1 MKKNKNSKRFL
12 RNVSWLFILLCLNTA
27 GAFAQVTITGTIT
40 DVNKE
45 PLIGVN
51 IVVTGQKT
59 GTISDFNGKYSI
71 QIPDTKSSIVFSYI
85 GYKTVVKEVGGS
97 KNIDVVMEEDT
108 KAIDE
113 VVVVGYGVQK
123 KSHLTGSV
131 SKYKDENLGDLA
143 VSRLDQAL
151 QGKIAGVQIQNT
163 TSEAGAAPQIRV
175 RGMGSISASNEPLVV
190 VDGYPVAE
198 GLEFVDMNDVE
209 SIEVLKDAASS
220 AIYGSR
226 GANGVILVT
235 TKSGDVSKA
244 KYSVKAYTGYKTAYK
259 LHDLMSANEYV
270 DMLIDDA
277 SKGGTG
283 PSTSELAWKAIDNY
297 TDWQREGLRDV
308 AKISNVQ
315 FSISGGKKEAKYYI
329 SSSYTSDEGTMIH
342 SKYDKFNFRAKLDA
356 TLSKNVEFGLNMSPS
371 YSRKESP
378 ATNFIDFYRTYS
390 WLPVRHTAATSA
402 ITGQPIGSWAHG
414 RHFNNKDYT
423 DADGN
428 VFTAS
433 PWGTANNNPKC
444 VMENETRFT
453 DDYRM
458 TSSAYLNIK
467 LAKGLEFKTSNGYYI
482 QYREFNQYH
491 NANAKSDGD
500 ANFGIYTNRLSI
512 DLLSE
517 NTLNYTKTFGK
528 HDVSGLL
535 GYTAN
540 KVFTKTAGIKG
551 TGFPTDYVNTINAAT
566 AITLDETDGTKRTY
580 TMAEEEVLLSGLA
593 RLNYSYDGKY
603 LFSGSIRGDA
613 SSKFGPEN
621 QLGWFPSVSLG
632 WRASEENFIKDL
644 SAIDQLKLRASWGVT
659 GNNDIT
665 NYAAYDKLQS
675 ANYIFGSGSTLQPGL
690 VNTSNVL
697 GNKAITWEQ
706 SYEYNAGFDL
716 SILNNRINLTL
727 DAYYSITKSLL
738 FQQPAM
744 AISGYTEYWNNIG
757 KVRNKGLEVELNTY
771 NIKKK
776 KFEWQT
782 TLNFSTNE
790 NRLLQLGSGEERLLS
805 YGERSEVYVAK
816 VGAPSI
822 QYFGYQTDGVWL
834 SQEEIDNSGYTFL
847 VGKTV
852 KPGTLKIVDQDGNHI
867 INADDRVELGNPFP
881 AFSWGMTNT
890 LKIYDFDVSV
900 QLQGVQG
907 VTVLNGDGYYSETK
921 KINRAYTT
929 NRFIS
934 AEYPGDGMTPTFANG
949 DGMAWELTDYLL
961 QDASYAAVRDVSVG
975 YKFDKKLMK
984 KLKLSSI
991 RLYASGQ
998 NLFYL
1003 WSKNY
1008 KGINPEAR
1016 STSSQYSSP
1025 LVDGY
1030 QRGAFPLQRT
1040 FSFGCE
1046 IGF

>member
-1 MKKNKNSKRFL
+1 MKKNRNNDRFL
-12 RNVSWLFILLCLNTA
+12 RNLSWLFMLICMSTA
-27 GAFAQVTITGTIT
+27 GVFAQVKISGTVTDSNKDPLIGVNIKVAGTKTGTIT
-40 DVNKE
+40 DVNGKF
-45 PLIGVN
+45 
-51 IVVTGQKT
+51 
-59 GTISDFNGKYSI
+59 TI
-71 QIPDTKSSIVFSYI
+71 QVPDVKSELTFSYI
-85 GYKTVVKEVGGS
+85 GYKTVKQLIG
-97 KNIDVVMEEDT
+97 KNTQIYVSLEEDS
-108 KAIDE
+108 KIMDE

-143 VSRLDQAL
+143 ISRLDQAL
-151 QGKIAGVQIQNT
+151 QGKIAGVSIQNT
-163 TSEAGAAPQIRV
+163 TSEAGSAPQIRV

-190 VDGYPVAE
+190 VDGYPVTD
-198 GLEFVDMNDVE
+198 GLSFVDMNDVE
-209 SIEVLKDAASS
+209 SVEVLKDAASA

-235 TKSGDVSKA
+235 TKSGDVAKP
-244 KYSVKAYTGYKTAYK
+244 KYSVKAYTGYKTVYE
-259 LHDLMSANEYV
+259 LHDLMSGNEYV

-277 SKGGTG
+277 TKGGTG
-283 PSTSELAWKAIDNY
+283 PSTSELAWKCIDNY

-308 AKISNVQ
+308 AKITNAQ

-329 SSSYTSDEGTMIH
+329 SSSYTSDEGIMIH

-371 YSRKESP
+371 FSRKESP

-390 WLPVRHTAATSA
+390 WLPVKHTAATAA
-402 ITGQPIGSWAHG
+402 ITGQPIGSYAHG

-423 DADGN
+423 DAEGN

-433 PWGTANNNPKC
+433 PWGTANNNPRSI
-444 VMENETRFT
+444 MDNETNFT
-453 DDYRM
+453 DDYRI
-458 TSSAYLNIK
+458 TTSAYMNIK
-467 LAKGLEFKTSNGYYI
+467 LAKGLEFKTSNGFYV
-482 QYREFNQYH
+482 QYKDFNQYH
-491 NANAKSDGD
+491 NSNAKSDGD
-500 ANFGIYTNRLSI
+500 ANFGVYTNRLVI

-517 NTLNYTKTFGK
+517 NTLNYNKVVGK
-528 HDVSGLL
+528 HDFTALL

-540 KVFTKTAGIKG
+540 KVSTKSAGIKG
-551 TGFPTDYVNTINAAT
+551 TGFPTDYINTINAAT
-566 AITLDETDGTKRTY
+566 GITLTETDGTRRTY
-580 TMAEEEVLLSGLA
+580 TMAEEEMLLSGLS
-593 RLNYSYDGKY
+593 RITYSYDGKY
-603 LFSGSIRGDA
+603 LLSGSLRGDA

-621 QLGWFPSVSLG
+621 QLGWFPSVSVG
-632 WRASEENFIKDL
+632 WRISEEEFIK
-644 SAIDQLKLRASWGVT
+644 SKGKIDQLKLRASWGVT

-675 ANYIFGSGSTLQPGL
+675 ANYIFGTGSTLQAGL
-690 VNTSNVL
+690 ANTSNVL

-706 SYEYNAGFDL
+706 SNEFNTGVDL
-716 SILNNRINLTL
+716 SILNNRVNLTL

-757 KVRNKGLEVELNTY
+757 KVRNKGLEIELNTY
-771 NIKKK
+771 NFKEK

-782 TLNFSTNE
+782 TLNLSIND
-790 NRLLQLGSGEERLLS
+790 NRLLQLGSGEERLIS
-805 YGERSEVYVAK
+805 YGERSEVYIAK

-822 QYFGYQTDGVWL
+822 QYFGYKTNGVWL

-852 KPGTLKIVDQDGNHI
+852 KPGTLKVVDQDGNKI

-881 AFSWGMTNT
+881 RFSWGMTNSF
-890 LKIYDFDVSV
+890 KIYNFDVSV

-907 VTVLNGDGYYSETK
+907 VTILNGDGYYSETK

-934 AEYPGDGMTPTFANG
+934 AEYPGDGKTPTFANG

-961 QDASYAAVRDVSVG
+961 QDASYAALRDLSIG
-975 YKFDKKLMK
+975 YRFDKNLLK
-984 KLKLSSI
+984 KISISSI

-998 NLFYL
+998 NLFYI
-1003 WSKNY
+1003 WSKEY

-1016 STSSQYSSP
+1016 STSSLYSSP
-1025 LVDGY
+1025 LVSGY
-1030 QRGAFPLQRT
+1030 QRGAFPVQRT

>member
-1 MKKNKNSKRFL
+1 MKKVSSGFL
-12 RNVSWLFILLCLNTA
+12 RNGLLLFIISIINISMSFSQITIR
-27 GAFAQVTITGTIT
+27 GTVT
-40 DVNKE
+40 DKNNE

-51 IVVTGQKT
+51 VRVQGAQT
-59 GTISDFNGKYSI
+59 GTISDFNGKYTIDAPSAKSI
-71 QIPDTKSSIVFSYI
+71 LVFSYI
-85 GYKTVVKEVGGS
+85 GYKTVEKQIGQTTTV
-97 KNIDVVMEEDT
+97 NVVLEEDVQT
-108 KAIDE
+108 IDE

-131 SKYKDENLGDLA
+131 SKYKDEKLGDLA

-151 QGKIAGVQIQNT
+151 QGKIAGVSIQNT
-163 TSEAGAAPQIRV
+163 STEAGSAPQIRV

-190 VDGYPVAE
+190 VDGYPVAD
-198 GLEFVDMNDVE
+198 GLAFVDMNDVE
-209 SIEVLKDAASS
+209 SVEVLKDAASS

-226 GANGVILVT
+226 GANGVILIT
-235 TKSGDVSKA
+235 TKSGDITKA
-244 KYSVKAYTGYKTAYK
+244 KYNVKAYTGFKSVYQ
-259 LHDLMSANEYV
+259 LHNLMSANDYV
-270 DMLIDDA
+270 DMLIDEQ

-283 PSTSELAWKAIDNY
+283 PSTAELAWKCIDNY
-297 TDWQREGLRDV
+297 TDWQREALRDV
-308 AKISNVQ
+308 AQITNAQ
-315 FSISGGKKEAKYYI
+315 FSVSGGKKEAKYYV
-329 SSSYTSDEGTMIH
+329 SGSYTSDEGIMIH

-356 TLSKNVEFGLNMSPS
+356 ALSKNVDFGLNISPS
-371 YSRKESP
+371 YSKRETP

-402 ITGQPIGSWAHG
+402 ITGQPIGSYAHG

-433 PWGTANNNPKC
+433 PWGTSNNNPRS
-444 VMENETRFT
+444 VIDNESNFT

-458 TSSAYLNIK
+458 NMSAYLNIK
-467 LAKGLEFKTSNGYYI
+467 LAKGLEFKTSNGYYV
-482 QYREFNQYH
+482 QYRENNIYH

-500 ANFGIYTNRLSI
+500 ANYAIYTNRFLV

-517 NTLNYTKTFGK
+517 NTLNYSKTIGK
-528 HDVSGLL
+528 HDITGLL

-540 KVFTKTAGIKG
+540 KVTTKSAGIKG
-551 TGFPTDYVNTINAAT
+551 TGFPTDYISTINAAT
-566 AITLDETDGTKRTY
+566 AITIEETDGTRRTY
-580 TMAEEEVLLSGLA
+580 TLAEEEMLLSGLA
-593 RLNYSYDGKY
+593 RVTYSYDNKY
-603 LFSGSIRGDA
+603 LFSGSLRGDA

-632 WRASEENFIKDL
+632 WRASEENFIK
-644 SAIDQLKLRASWGVT
+644 SAGLFDQLKFRASWGVT

-675 ANYIFGSGSTLQPGL
+675 SNYVFGTGSTLYAGL
-690 VNTSNVL
+690 VNSSSVL

-716 SILNNRINLTL
+716 SILKSRVNLSL

-738 FQQPAM
+738 FEQPAM
-744 AISGYTEYWNNIG
+744 AITGYTEYWNNIG
-757 KVRNKGLEVELNTY
+757 KVRNQGLELELNTY
-771 NIKKK
+771 NIKNK

-782 TLNFSTNE
+782 SLNFSVNA
-790 NRLLQLGSGEERLLS
+790 NRLLQLGNGEERLLS
-805 YGERSEVYVAK
+805 YGERSEVYIAK

-852 KPGTLKIVDQDGNHI
+852 KPGTLKVVDQDGNNI

-881 AFSWGMTNT
+881 KFTWGMTNNF
-890 LKIYDFDVSV
+890 KIQNFDISI
-900 QLQGVQG
+900 QMQGVQG
-907 VTVLNGDGYYSETK
+907 ITVLNGDGYYSETK

-929 NRFIS
+929 NRYIS
-934 AEYPGDGMTPTFANG
+934 AEYPGDGQTPTFANG
-949 DGMAWELTDYLL
+949 DGMQWELTDYLL
-961 QDASYAAVRDVSVG
+961 QDASYAALRDFSIG
-975 YKFDKKLMK
+975 YTFNKKAIK
-984 KLKLSSI
+984 KLKLNAL
-991 RLYASGQ
+991 RLYGSGQ
-998 NLFYL
+998 NLLYI
-1003 WSKNY
+1003 WSKDY

-1016 STSSQYSSP
+1016 STSGAYSSP
-1025 LVDGY
+1025 LVNGY
-1030 QRGAFPLQRT
+1030 QRGSFPLQRT
-1040 FSFGCE
+1040 FSVGLE
-1046 IGF
+1046 VGF